1 MADDQLT
8 PNFGNF
14 IIQDTA
20 EMAGNQQL
28 LADLNT
34 PEDDGIQKIEEKKT
48 VTNTTTKKPV
58 VKDDSKKEEPK
69 RSLEDDLQGDDVELD
84 DDGNPVVKEIDDE
97 TPADDG
103 NPFPAISRELFK
115 LGIFQKDEEEGD
127 DVEIKTPEDFAE
139 RFRTEK
145 LKGANQAIEQFIGR
159 FGEDYQEA
167 FRAIYQNGVT
177 PQDYFGTL
185 NKIENYADLDMTI
198 ESNQVSVL
206 RQALTEQGLEPED
219 VTSEIEKIKQYG
231 DLEEKSQKFH
241 KVLIKK
247 EAAKLE
253 QLERDSETKLRQQA
267 SVKQQ
272 FATNVNSVLQNKL
285 KTKEFDG
292 IPINPK
298 LAGELQD
305 FLITERYKTTAG
317 ETLTEFDRV
326 ILDLKKPENHEK
338 KVKVGLLLK
347 MLETDPTLSTIQKS
361 GVTKKVDALFGE
373 VTRQAGKGGVKSDK
387 APAKSAWNL

>member
-1 MADDQLT
+1 MTDVNEIA
-8 PNFGNF
+8 PSFGSFN
-14 IIQDTA
+14 IQDTQ

-28 LADLNT
+28 LTDLLGPDT
-34 PEDDGIQKIEEKKT
+34 ASASPDDIEKIEKKT
-48 VTNTTTKKPV
+48 TVTNSTTKKPV
-58 VKDDSKKEEPK
+58 EKKEEVK
-69 RSLEDDLQGDDVELD
+69 TKTLEEDLLGEEGEEEPVEK
-84 DDGNPVVKEIDDE
+84 KEEGEE
-97 TPADDG
+97 TEVNTFEALSKD
-103 NPFPAISRELFK
+103 LFK
-115 LGIFQKDEEEGD
+115 LGIFSKEEGEEDIEIKDE
-127 DVEIKTPEDFAE
+127 VDFAE
-139 RFRTEK
+139 RFKYEK

-159 FGEDYQEA
+159 FGEDYQDA
-167 FRAIYQNGVT
+167 FKAIYQNGVS

-185 NKIENYADLDMTI
+185 NKIENYAEMDMTV
-198 ESNQVSVL
+198 EANQVAVVK
-206 RQALTEQGLEPED
+206 QALTEQGLEPED

-253 QLERDSETKLRQQA
+253 QLEKDSENKLRQQSA
-267 SVKQQ
+267 VKQQ
-272 FATNVNSVLQNKL
+272 YVTNVNTVLQNKL

-305 FLITERYKTTAG
+305 FLITERYKTPSG

-326 ILDLKKPENHEK
+326 ILDLKRPENHEK

-347 MLETDPTLSTIQKS
+347 MLETDPTLSSIQKT
-361 GVTKKVDALFGE
+361 GITKKVDALFGE
-373 VTRQAGKGGVKSDK
+373 VARQAGKGTVKSDK
-387 APAKSAWNL
+387 APAKSSWNL